1 MNLNKQGAGEPAPTA
16 RQKVRGIPISGV
28 QMDLVNSAHGSY
40 VRIRSDGP
48 LRTLN
53 SSPWGGGFGIHK
65 ALMNRQ
71 VDKHYNEA
79 DPLVE
84 MDAFIVREGL
94 NPRETA
100 GMLTAAKV
108 KDVGYSTLTW
118 LGDTVRDLSCNSAV
132 QSEEN
137 GPDRLHVCAWVTVG
151 LGNKARAGAELPAAS
166 LYPGTINTIIVI
178 NGQLTDAA
186 MVNAV
191 ITATEAKTAA
201 LQELGVEVDGEP
213 ATGTT
218 TDAVL
223 IAATCRGPVY
233 SYAGTATA
241 LGYMIGRTVYEAI
254 MASGQLYEKTPY

>member
-1 MNLNKQGAGEPAPTA
+1 MLLTMI
-16 RQKVRGIPISGV
+16 RGIPISGV
-28 QMDLVNSAHGSY
+28 RMELVNSEYGSY
-40 VRIRSDGP
+40 VLIRSDSP

-53 SSPWGGGFGIHK
+53 SSPWGGGFGMHRG
-65 ALMNRQ
+65 LMNRQ

-79 DPLVE
+79 DPLSE
-84 MDAFIVREGL
+84 MDVFIKRETL
-94 NPRETA
+94 NPLETA

-118 LGDTVRDLSCNSAV
+118 MGDSVQDLSRHGAV
-132 QSEEN
+132 HGEEAEEKE
-137 GPDRLHVCAWVTVG
+137 RLHVCAWVTVG

-166 LYPGTINTIIVI
+166 LYPGTINTIVVI

-201 LQELGVEVDGEP
+201 LQALGIEVDGQP

-223 IAATCRGPVY
+223 IAATCRGQMC

-241 LGYMIGRTVYEAI
+241 LGHMIGRTVYEAI